1 MVELQNAALVVHPG
15 TQHAPSLAAQLQRR
29 GMLGRYWT
37 GFAIRDEGLMGRVV
51 GALSDSLRG
60 RLSGRVVRG
69 LPASKLRLRFLA
81 EVRALAQLRGGV
93 NPQLVMRARNAAFQ
107 LSVPHLELEKCEVV
121 IGFDTSAWLLGKRAK
136 EQGKRFILDQTTTH
150 SRSKESRLA
159 LAREQYPEWVEDLIS
174 RERSVALEEEREHE
188 LADLIVVASSYARST
203 MVDGGVPARKIVVNP
218 YGVDLDRFRPAEQR
232 RSDRALRFLFVG
244 SVNARKGAPLLFE
257 AWRELDP
264 TGAELVIAGD
274 APRQVERLLGTH
286 RGIRFLGRVSK
297 DQIPSLMRS
306 CDILVLP
313 SYFEGFGMVL
323 LEALASGLPIIASDT
338 SAAPDLLS
346 SAQAGVVFRSGEVGG
361 LRDAIN
367 RLQTAP
373 EQVREMG
380 TEARRVAERY
390 SWDAYGDRWAAL
402 LEGER

>member
-1 MVELQNAALVVHPG
+1 MVELQTAALVVHPG

-37 GFAIRDEGLMGRVV
+37 GIAIRDEGLMGRVV
-51 GALSDSLRG
+51 GALSSGLRG

-81 EVRALAQLRGGV
+81 EVRALAQLRGGA

-107 LSVPHLELEKCEVV
+107 LSVPHLELERCQVV
-121 IGFDTSAWLLGKRAK
+121 IGFDTSAWLLGERAK
-136 EQGKRFILDQTTTH
+136 KQGKRFILDQTTTH
-150 SRSKESRLA
+150 SRSKEGRLA
-159 LAREQYPEWVEDLIS
+159 LAREQYPSWLEDLVP
-174 RERSVALEEEREHE
+174 RDGSVALEEEREHE

-203 MVDGGVPARKIVVNP
+203 MVECGVPVRKIVVNP
-218 YGVDLDRFRPAEQR
+218 YGVDLDRFQPAEER
-232 RSDRALRFLFVG
+232 KVDRALRFLFVG
-244 SVNARKGAPLLFE
+244 SVNARKGAPLLFD
-257 AWRELDP
+257 AWRALEP

-274 APRQVERLLGTH
+274 VPRQVEGLLDAP
-286 RGIRFLGRVSK
+286 RGVRFLGRVSN

-306 CDILVLP
+306 CDIFILP

-346 SAQAGVVFRSGEVGG
+346 TALAGVVFRSGDVGG

-367 RLQTAP
+367 RLQSAP
-373 EQVREMG
+373 ERVREMG
-380 TEARRVAERY
+380 AVARRVAERY

-402 LEGER
+402 LEKER